1 VHPSALWIFD
11 GYGDAP
17 KAEKDRV
24 DEQKGI
30 EKNESDHGNS
40 SPKPE
45 KVFHQINIRSFL
57 SFP

>member
-11 GYGDAP
+11 GDGDAP

-24 DEQKGI
+24 DEEKGI

-40 SPKPE
+40 SRA
-45 KVFHQINIRSFL
+45 V
-57 SFP
+57 